1 MYLLC
6 VSQVSADKQS
16 DKADDKVAAAEAKK
30 QNTVADA
37 FPGAFE
43 MNAEWHIVNTSKIQ
57 KIKTNMS
64 TLVQNGTTANRQAA
78 KWK

>member
-1 MYLLC
+1 M
-6 VSQVSADKQS
+6 SADKQS
-16 DKADDKVAAAEAKK
+16 DKADDKVAAAEAEK
-30 QNTVADA
+30 QMQPEADA

-43 MNAEWHIVNTSKIQ
+43 MTAEWHFLSTSKIQ

-78 KWK
+78 QWK

>member
-1 MYLLC
+1 M
-6 VSQVSADKQS
+6 Q
-16 DKADDKVAAAEAKK
+16 AE
-30 QNTVADA
+30 ADA

-43 MNAEWHIVNTSKIQ
+43 MNAEWHFLNTSKIQ

>member
-1 MYLLC
+1 M
-6 VSQVSADKQS
+6 SADEQS
-16 DKADDKVAAAEAKK
+16 DTAECKAAAAEAEK
-30 QNTVADA
+30 QMQAAADA

-43 MNAEWHIVNTSKIQ
+43 MNAEWHFLSTSKIQ

>member
-6 VSQVSADKQS
+6 ASQVSADKQS

-30 QNTVADA
+30 QNRVADA

-43 MNAEWHIVNTSKIQ
+43 MNAEWHFLSTSKIQ